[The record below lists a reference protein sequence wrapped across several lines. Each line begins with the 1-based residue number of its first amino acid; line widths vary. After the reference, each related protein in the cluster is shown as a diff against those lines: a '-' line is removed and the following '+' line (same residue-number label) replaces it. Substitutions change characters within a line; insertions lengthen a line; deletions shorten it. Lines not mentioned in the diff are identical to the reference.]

1 MARFW
6 LKLWRVCAGRAGDG
20 DASGDFGAVPAAR
33 RGERQA
39 FPQRHGVHGQED
51 SGGEVSAELWLRKVV
66 SQRPGINSNCAG
78 VLGCR
83 QVVIMDAAHAANI
96 QQPAQFNSAIV
107 DFLQGAPPSASL

>member
-6 LKLWRVCAGRAGDG
+6 LKLWRVLAGRAGDG

-39 FPQRHGVHGQED
+39 VPQRHGVHGQED
-51 SGGEVSAELWLRKVV
+51 SGGEVSVAPVEKSRLEAVGNFEFKR
-66 SQRPGINSNCAG
+66 
-78 VLGCR
+78 CR
-83 QVVIMDAAHAANI
+83 QVVIRDAAHAANI

-107 DFLQGAPPSASL
+107 DFLQGAPTRASL